1 LWKHRNCCVFDGIS
15 PNSTNVIMV
24 VKEEMQ
30 LWATAGARGISHLAL
45 AVPAT

>member
-1 LWKHRNCCVFDGIS
+1 
-15 PNSTNVIMV
+15 MV

-30 LWATAGARGISHLAL
+30 LWATAGARGISHLLAL